1 MTTIDA
7 VMIIETASP
16 EDYTTDEYRAAW
28 QYLYDIGI
36 VWELQGWYGRTAIN
50 LLESGFITPK
60 E

>member
-7 VMIIETASP
+7 VIIIETASAD
-16 EDYTTDEYRAAW
+16 DYTTEEYRAAW

-36 VWELQGWYGRTAIN
+36 VWELQGWYGRTAIG
-50 LLESGFITPK
+50 LLESGFIVAK

>member
-7 VMIIETASP
+7 VMIIEAASP
-16 EDYTTDEYRAAW
+16 EDYTIDEYRAAW

-50 LLESGFITPK
+50 LLESGFIVAK